1 MSLHW
6 LPVQYRI
13 QYKLLM
19 YTFKALHSQALIY
32 LAELVSF
39 YQPSRLQQSENAMII
54 KQKHMMIDV
63 LIRQLPRFGITCLVK
78 PDRTQTPWKFLR

>member
-19 YTFKALHSQALIY
+19 YNFKALHSQAPIY

-39 YQPSRLQQSENAMII
+39 YQPSRLQRSENAMMI

-63 LIRQLPRFGITCLVK
+63 LIRQLPRFGITCIVK
-78 PDRTQTPWKFLR
+78 PRPHTPWKFLR